1 MFIIHDRT
9 KYSLIYLFLAVSL
22 STSCFPSHVLLLQ
35 LSSCSDMSRA
45 TVCKRLHVW
54 ECVCWCERGCL
65 SFNKCEDISPAGRCE
80 CIFSPLANWES
91 CQLFLLRRSRFDSLV
106 FNSLNDALMSDAS
119 DTEYIVH
126 LNIICRIIF
135 YNCPYNYL
143 LFITATML
151 FDLMFSE
158 NNPCWSCH
166 LVSLL
171 ALIGINEI
179 IMWESDTSQIL
190 LLLMIEHD
198 SILNW
203 WDVCKHSTSSAFHQ
217 LVSSLSALS
226 TAQPCL
232 GIHSV
237 YIGVYC
243 TIQ

>member
-1 MFIIHDRT
+1 MWRH
-9 KYSLIYLFLAVSL
+9 
-22 STSCFPSHVLLLQ
+22 FPS
-35 LSSCSDMSRA
+35 RP
-45 TVCKRLHVW
+45 VW
-54 ECVCWCERGCL
+54 VH
-65 SFNKCEDISPAGRCE
+65 
-80 CIFSPLANWES
+80 IFSVGNWES

-119 DTEYIVH
+119 DTEYTVH
-126 LNIICRIIF
+126 LNIIRRIIF

-143 LFITATML
+143 LFIIATML